1 MAETNE
7 RVNEFFDRYAAALL
21 DRDAGAVAEMYSV
34 PSLIVFPGNIIPVS
48 DSKQTEAFFAS
59 SWDQYEGVESVDK
72 EINVMAEAPGTV
84 WADVTWTYRGRPQ
97 ERFCYQLVEGD
108 RQLPDRGAHADG
120 VTTTGFQSSD
130 RSSSVPTT

>member
-1 MAETNE
+1 MTETNK

-72 EINVMAEAPGTV
+72 EINLMAEAPGTV
-84 WADVTWTYRGRPQ
+84 WADVTWSYRGRPQ
-97 ERFCYQLVEGD
+97 ERFCYQLVEGEGSY
-108 RQLPDRGAHADG
+108 QIG
-120 VTTTGFQSSD
+120 VLT
-130 RSSSVPTT
+130 PMA